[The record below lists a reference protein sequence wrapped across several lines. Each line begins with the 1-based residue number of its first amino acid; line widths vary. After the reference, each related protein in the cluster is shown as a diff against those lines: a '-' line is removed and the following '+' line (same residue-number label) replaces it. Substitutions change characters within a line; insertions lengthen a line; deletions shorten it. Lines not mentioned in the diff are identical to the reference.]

1 MSVVRWALDA
11 PGRRLLAPAIV
22 VEWALAAAWLVH
34 TGVVS
39 L

>member
-1 MSVVRWALDA
+1 MSVVAWLREA
-11 PGRRLLAPAIV
+11 PGRRVIVPAIV

>member
-1 MSVVRWALDA
+1 MSVVQWALDA
-11 PGRRLLAPAIV
+11 PGRRLVAPAIV